1 MPYDLRAYPVNS
13 AVINVE
19 WKPPINPN
27 GKITNYTVKWNEKL
41 LFFPLSDKF
50 RATLH
55 YLDALACEQ
64 ALHLGGVARSH
75 VRAAR
80 EYRRECEGRGK
91 KTHSRVHSRL
101 TSHTIN
107 GELASRL
114 WTPGTG
120 LLNETEKFLPIL
132 TLATWKSEGVVT
144 IILRKVW
151 TPEIFLRREKAK
163 PKATPVFKAFWHD
176 ITSAMLVSHKNKTA
190 AMLVHQTF

>member
-80 EYRRECEGRGK
+80 E
-91 KTHSRVHSRL
+91 
-101 TSHTIN
+101 
-107 GELASRL
+107 
-114 WTPGTG
+114 
-120 LLNETEKFLPIL
+120 
-132 TLATWKSEGVVT
+132 
-144 IILRKVW
+144 
-151 TPEIFLRREKAK
+151 
-163 PKATPVFKAFWHD
+163 
-176 ITSAMLVSHKNKTA
+176 
-190 AMLVHQTF
+190 

>member
-1 MPYDLRAYPVNS
+1 MK
-13 AVINVE
+13 
-19 WKPPINPN
+19 WKTP
-27 GKITNYTVKWNEKL
+27 
-41 LFFPLSDKF
+41 FFSLSDKF
-50 RATLH
+50 RATRH
-55 YLDALACEQ
+55 YRNALACEQ
-64 ALHLGGVARSH
+64 ALHLGEVARSH

-80 EYRRECEGRGK
+80 EKRRECEGRWTK
-91 KTHSRVHSRL
+91 AHSRVHSRL
-101 TSHTIN
+101 TSHIIN

-120 LLNETEKFLPIL
+120 QLNEIEKFLPIL
-132 TLATWKSEGVVT
+132 TLAIWKSEGVVT

-176 ITSAMLVSHKNKTA
+176 ITSAMLVSHNNKTA

>member
-1 MPYDLRAYPVNS
+1 MCTFVFEKYRAVSSPIQAGNTLRGCFVWADLITLRAS
-13 AVINVE
+13 
-19 WKPPINPN
+19 
-27 GKITNYTVKWNEKL
+27 
-41 LFFPLSDKF
+41 S
-50 RATLH
+50 
-55 YLDALACEQ
+55 
-64 ALHLGGVARSH
+64 
-75 VRAAR
+75 R
-80 EYRRECEGRGK
+80 ESRKVTWEPRERRRECAPRGFAA
-91 KTHSRVHSRL
+91 HSRVLSRL
-101 TSHTIN
+101 SPLTIN

>member
-13 AVINVE
+13 AVITVE
-19 WKPPINPN
+19 WKPPTNPN
-27 GKITNYTVKWNEKL
+27 GQITSYTVKWNEKL
-41 LFFPLSDKF
+41 HFSRSLTSFAPH
-50 RATLH
+50 H
-55 YLDALACEQ
+55 YLNALACVQ
-64 ALHLGGVARSH
+64 ALHLGGVARSR

-80 EYRRECEGRGK
+80 EKRRECEGRW
-91 KTHSRVHSRL
+91 TRAHSRVHSRL
-101 TSHTIN
+101 TSHTTN
-107 GELASRL
+107 RELASRL

-120 LLNETEKFLPIL
+120 QLNEIEKFLPIL
-132 TLATWKSEGVVT
+132 TLAIWKSEGVVT

-176 ITSAMLVSHKNKTA
+176 ITCAMLVSHNSETA